1 MRLLVYF
8 FLTLHSLQG
17 FAAESSFR
25 DILNQ
30 LVSRDTSIPR
40 QEARVDSAD
49 SRLLSERLSFL
60 PSIRSGYGT
69 TDSSTSFDRTNRLFL
84 AAELNLFKGGTDL
97 SRLSAQASQLNSDRA
112 LQADLILKAEYN
124 SAELIFTYLEAL
136 NRRRIFNELMKI
148 KQESLDVIKLRS
160 SRGLVPVPEV
170 LKAEID
176 WQNARAQFLAAET
189 ELERRKNFLLEALG
203 HLNIQ
208 SDWPMND
215 DLLKIELKNLEN
227 FKTSLSDRPD
237 LKFRQSDIDR
247 DRYRLQASKR
257 DFLPKLDLSYTW
269 QRQGR
274 EDFEQN
280 ERVMMLNLTF
290 PLFDG
295 WKTVAAYK
303 DEVANVTASTYQY
316 IEAERIA
323 RAEFESTQKNL
334 KTLIQTARERDRTL
348 ELSRRLFEDNFK
360 RYEEGRVTVNDLQ
373 LDQNRL
379 LDTELLANRGWLDA
393 HLGVVSYCHA
403 KGSRLFSCLSDF
415 GVQPE

>member
-1 MRLLVYF
+1 MRSLLI
-8 FLTLHSLQG
+8 FLFSLNLS
-17 FAAESSFR
+17 ASEVSFR
-25 DILNQ
+25 EVLNE
-30 LVSRDTSIPR
+30 LVARDTKVPR

-49 SRLLSERLSFL
+49 SRLLSQRLGFL
-60 PSIRSGYGT
+60 PQITTGYGT
-69 TDSSTSFDRTNRLFL
+69 TDSSSSFDRTNRLFL
-84 AAELNLFKGGTDL
+84 AAELNLFRGGTDM
-97 SRLSAQASQLNSDRA
+97 SRLSAQSSQVNSDRA
-112 LQADLILKAEYN
+112 LREDLILKAEFD
-124 SAELIFTYLEAL
+124 SAELLFTYLEAL

-160 SRGLVPVPEV
+160 RRGLVPAPEV

-189 ELERRKNFLLEALG
+189 ELERRKNFLQEALG
-203 HLNIQ
+203 HLNIN
-208 SDWPMND
+208 SKWPMNT
-215 DLLKIELKNLEN
+215 DLLKIELKNLEDSKAN
-227 FKTSLSDRPD
+227 LSDRPD
-237 LKFRQSDIDR
+237 LQARQSEIER

-257 DFLPKLDLSYTW
+257 DFFPKLDLSYTW

-295 WKTVAAYK
+295 WKSMAAYK
-303 DEVANVTASTYQY
+303 DEVANMTASTYQY
-316 IEAERIA
+316 IESERAA
-323 RAEFESTQKNL
+323 RAQLESSQKNL
-334 KTLIQTARERDRTL
+334 KVLIQTARERDRTL

-373 LDQNRL
+373 VDQNRL

-393 HLGVVSYCHA
+393 HIGVVSYCHA
-403 KGSRLFSCLSDF
+403 KGTRLFSCLSDL
-415 GVQPE
+415 GVQSE